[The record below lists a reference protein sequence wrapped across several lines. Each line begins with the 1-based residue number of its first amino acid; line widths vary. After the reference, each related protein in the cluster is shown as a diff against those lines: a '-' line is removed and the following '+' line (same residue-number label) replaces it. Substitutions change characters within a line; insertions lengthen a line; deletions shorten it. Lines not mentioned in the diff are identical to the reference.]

1 MAEVA
6 RYYRGYW
13 LLQLDIQHD
22 SWFRVQNLC
31 LLFVGL
37 GNRGIPLIPPHFRTF
52 SLTFLAPKL
61 PKLSQDHFE
70 ESTKWM
76 ALLLPADTYGLVQF
90 TVSVISLDSHNIMK
104 KVLSSIII
112 YAAAAAAVFFG
123 VNAQEICNPC
133 PDGIPQANLNKQT
146 IPGKTCAD
154 LKTDAIALNIPANDP
169 TCNRM
174 KESEETCCP
183 EGSIVTTVAP
193 IVTTVAPIVTTVTPT
208 EAASTECSVCSGRVI
223 PPENENIPIT
233 SGGKTC
239 SDLLIDK
246 FNPNF
251 AEGTDVC
258 NKMKESEERCCPDVV
273 VVTTTPIPTT
283 TEAATTTEA
292 VITPAPTLPQP
303 TVTPTKRPTSGPTN
317 RDQLFGNVPTPTITP
332 DENATPP
339 TPPPT
344 TPQTNPVVSYPTY
357 EPTKLSSK
365 YSWPTYSPT
374 YSDDFLES
382 GNGRPPPPLDNVP
395 GWTLKGDDAD
405 ASGAVSAKFQL
416 TFASIFVLGVSGLLL
431 V

>member
-1 MAEVA
+1 
-6 RYYRGYW
+6 
-13 LLQLDIQHD
+13 
-22 SWFRVQNLC
+22 
-31 LLFVGL
+31 
-37 GNRGIPLIPPHFRTF
+37 
-52 SLTFLAPKL
+52 
-61 PKLSQDHFE
+61 
-70 ESTKWM
+70 
-76 ALLLPADTYGLVQF
+76 
-90 TVSVISLDSHNIMK
+90 MK
-104 KVLSSIII
+104 KVLSPIII
-112 YAAAAAAVFFG
+112 YAAAAVFFG

-183 EGSIVTTVAP
+183 EGGEEES

-208 EAASTECSVCSGRVI
+208 EAASTECSVCSGRVL

-283 TEAATTTEA
+283 TAAAVTTTAAATTTEA
-292 VITPAPTLPQP
+292 PETPAPTPAPTLPQP
-303 TVTPTKRPTSGPTN
+303 TVTPTKRPTSGPTS

-344 TPQTNPVVSYPTY
+344 TPQTNPLSSPTY

-374 YSDDFLES
+374 YSDDFLQS
-382 GNGRPPPPLDNVP
+382 GNGRQPPPLENVP

-405 ASGAVSAKFQL
+405 ATSGAASAKFQL